1 MTKRRKIVLDNS
13 SRIMKAI
20 SLKSDRYVF
29 EAITNEIIEEAI
41 NLVIEC
47 VKTVED
53 DNYGII
59 NYNVLKLLLNEEIP
73 KQLIITDVE
82 GMPDP
87 YWNEYVDGKQ

>member
-1 MTKRRKIVLDNS
+1 MNQKEL
-13 SRIMKAI
+13 
-20 SLKSDRYVF
+20 
-29 EAITNEIIEEAI
+29 I

-73 KQLIITDVE
+73 KQLIITDIE
-82 GMPDP
+82 GMTDP
-87 YWNEYVDGKQ
+87 YWKEYIDGKQ